1 MPSPPCARST
11 TARWSPSAAA
21 SSPGRCSKRGLVD
34 EFVLMVHPL
43 VLGEGR
49 RFFEDAPLTRLEL
62 LDEVTTATGVLV
74 ATYRVLADG

>member
-1 MPSPPCARST
+1 M
-11 TARWSPSAAA
+11 
-21 SSPGRCSKRGLVD
+21 D